1 MIIYPSILPFTV
13 IVRKASITAYN
24 NDPGT
29 KSQSPSTV
37 LLLKIPTA
45 AIGRIFFIGNRRIRF
60 INPEFADIPHIFL
73 DFPIDLGKFKPIR
86 AVSSVP
92 LFGGSDTP
100 ILHLC

>member
-1 MIIYPSILPFTV
+1 MTLAHKVKVHQLFY
-13 IVRKASITAYN
+13 Y
-24 NDPGT
+24 T
-29 KSQSPSTV
+29 KYQPLQLGKFS
-37 LLLKIPTA
+37 
-45 AIGRIFFIGNRRIRF
+45 FDGNRRIYIF
-60 INPEFADIPHIFL
+60 NPEFANIPYIFL